1 MAVVAFLVVT
11 GVARWSAAQDPAVID
26 KLVQLNKKAMD
37 DFDTA
42 DFDAAKRSLLDAEK
56 LGKRAGLE
64 SHPVMART
72 YIHLGAVFLS
82 GFRDKQ
88 KAQHYFDKALDIQ
101 PDIRLDKNMTSAGL
115 RDAFA
120 ATQAKRAPGGGG
132 GDDMAPPPTSNG
144 GRKAKGRTEP
154 EAAAVPPEAE
164 SETESGGAGG
174 KRRRGSSRDESGG
187 AGAEPDLPA
196 KVEALDCPYP
206 SDTAPGKKLTLRCAA
221 AESLGV
227 ANVNLYYKGFE
238 MQDYESIPM
247 EKSPKGWWQAQVPK
261 KHVDGKSLQFY
272 FEGVDASDRPVVS
285 NGRAESPNVMLIVNK
300 SLPRPKKRK
309 EEEDPFA
316 EDIDFAGRKFGNRK
330 FWIGLGVGTGA
341 VYTFNGTPEA
351 AVNSYSDM
359 SRSPPVSG
367 IGWAGL
373 LPHVAP
379 TIGYAFNP
387 SWAIS
392 LEGRNQYILRPKGV
406 SATVAASG
414 ANAVVLRL
422 LHYTKQARMRLY
434 YGVGAGGGEGIREVV
449 KVPNRDRNVSDFQDT
464 VLVGPYLAAATAGL
478 IYEISTGLSF
488 ITQLNAYLGFPK
500 WGVAADVNLG
510 VQANFGDSS
519 GRAEA
524 ARKLR
529 QESLSGSVEDED
541 EPRK

>member
-1 MAVVAFLVVT
+1 MKEGTDLMSRSPQTHSAHGAFRGGSAWLAVVAFLVVT
-11 GVARWSAAQDPAVID
+11 GIARWSAAQDPAVID

-42 DFDAAKRSLLDAEK
+42 DFDAAKKSLLDAEK

-82 GFRDKQ
+82 GYRDKQ
-88 KAQHYFDKALDIQ
+88 KAQHYFEKALDIQ
-101 PDIRLDKNMTSAGL
+101 SDIHLDKNMTSPAL

-120 ATQAKRAPGGGG
+120 ATVAKRTAGGGGEDMFAPPPPGGG
-132 GDDMAPPPTSNG
+132 
-144 GRKAKGRTEP
+144 RKGRGRPEP
-154 EAAAVPPEAE
+154 ETAAVPPEAE
-164 SETESGGAGG
+164 SDTESGAASG
-174 KRRRGSSRDESGG
+174 KRRRGSSRDEGG
-187 AGAEPDLPA
+187 GGGEPDLPA
-196 KVEALDCPYP
+196 KVEALDCPHP
-206 SDTAPGKKLTLRCAA
+206 SDTSPGKKLTLRCAA

-272 FEGVDASDRPVVS
+272 FEGVDASDKPVVS

-316 EDIDFAGRKFGNRK
+316 EDIDFVGRKFGNRK

-351 AVNSYSDM
+351 AVNSYEDM

-373 LPHVAP
+373 LPHLAP
-379 TIGYAFNP
+379 TIGY
-387 SWAIS
+387 
-392 LEGRNQYILRPKGV
+392 
-406 SATVAASG
+406 
-414 ANAVVLRL
+414 
-422 LHYTKQARMRLY
+422 
-434 YGVGAGGGEGIREVV
+434 
-449 KVPNRDRNVSDFQDT
+449 
-464 VLVGPYLAAATAGL
+464 
-478 IYEISTGLSF
+478 
-488 ITQLNAYLGFPK
+488 
-500 WGVAADVNLG
+500 
-510 VQANFGDSS
+510 
-519 GRAEA
+519 
-524 ARKLR
+524 
-529 QESLSGSVEDED
+529 
-541 EPRK
+541 